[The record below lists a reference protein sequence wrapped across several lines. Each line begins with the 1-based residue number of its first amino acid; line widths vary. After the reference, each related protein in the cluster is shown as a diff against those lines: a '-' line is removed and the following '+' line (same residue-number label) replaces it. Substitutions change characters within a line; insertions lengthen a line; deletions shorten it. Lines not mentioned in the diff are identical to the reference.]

1 MNRTKQ
7 YDIGHTHVT
16 ITKYEKDLLWVL
28 VYDGYNQWEYD
39 FKYESEY
46 LRDLAYDNM
55 TQEEAASIANGW
67 DKISTFVERFKK

>member
-1 MNRTKQ
+1 MNRTKE
-7 YDIGHTHVT
+7 YTFGHIHVT
-16 ITKYEKDLLWVL
+16 ITKYEIDLLWVL
-28 VYDGYNQWEYD
+28 VYDGLNQWEHD

-46 LRDLAYDNM
+46 LRDMAYDNM

>member
-7 YDIGHTHVT
+7 YDIGHIHVT
-16 ITKYEKDLLWVL
+16 ITKYETDLLWVL
-28 VYDGYNQWEYD
+28 VYDGLNQWEYD

-46 LRDLAYDNM
+46 FRDMAYDEM
-55 TQEEAASIANGW
+55 TEEEAASIANGW